1 MQFQDAPKNPVYN
14 SVPVE
19 DEGGAEARE
28 LVSIFWTLWPKLLY
42 LIVFGSLEAVLDWS
56 ISH

>member
-19 DEGGAEARE
+19 DEGEAEARE
-28 LVSIFWTLWPKLLY
+28 LVSIFWTLWLKLLY